1 MPLESVHIV
10 VRFEGIVA
18 VAGVDLTLADGEI
31 LGLIGPN
38 GSGKTTLL
46 NTLTGAVRPTEGN
59 VAVDGRPLRSLTPY
73 GAARLGIRRSFQN
86 LRLFPEMTVLETVEV
101 AGGALGGRAG
111 RRAALAALDELRI
124 AEHADSVATELA
136 YGLQRRLEIARA
148 ICGVRPRFLLL
159 DEPTAGLNHE
169 ESADLAGIVRS
180 IRDRYGCGVLLI
192 DHDLHVI
199 MSTCDRVVV
208 LNEGTVIADGPP
220 AQVRDDPAVVTAY
233 LG

>member
-1 MPLESVHIV
+1 MPLESQHIV

-73 GAARLGIRRSFQN
+73 GAARLGIRRCFQT
-86 LRLFPEMTVLETVEV
+86 LRLFPALPVREMVVV

-111 RRAALAALDELRI
+111 RRASIAALDELRI

-169 ESADLAGIVRS
+169 ESADLAGIVRT
-180 IRDRYGCGVLLI
+180 IRDRRGCGVLLI